1 MKELPATL
9 TALHELANAV
19 QCLHDALVMANGTI
33 YAQPQMVEAR
43 AYLQRAEE
51 AIDALHA
58 ELKEKP

>member
-1 MKELPATL
+1 MKERPATL

-19 QCLHDALVMANGTI
+19 QCLHDALVKANGTI

-43 AYLQRAEE
+43 AYLGRCEK
-51 AIDALHA
+51 AIEQLHA